1 MSKRAR
7 QNGPIES
14 DTFQQIIWTKIAIIT
29 IISVDRLSNGLNN
42 NDDDDAVKCE
52 LENAAG

>member
-14 DTFQQIIWTKIAIIT
+14 DTFQQIIWTQIAIIT